1 MNSFDSLDARKAVTF
16 LTQVTVGSVTYYY
29 NKPSTGGSKPAPA
42 FGDYTTRGL
51 GFEPYYGK
59 FFDAGGPGM
68 INQNNSRTDL
78 NWPIYRYAEV
88 LLIYAEAENEAVG
101 PDVFAYARINDV
113 RRRARLPD
121 LTLGLSQ
128 DQFRDSVHVER
139 SHELAFESKRVFDL
153 KRWGTFYSVLSNDAV
168 ARIGLKPEHVLMP
181 IPGREMDLDPALV
194 QNPGY

>member
-1 MNSFDSLDARKAVTF
+1 M
-16 LTQVTVGSVTYYY
+16 
-29 NKPSTGGSKPAPA
+29 
-42 FGDYTTRGL
+42 
-51 GFEPYYGK
+51 
-59 FFDAGGPGM
+59 
-68 INQNNSRTDL
+68 
-78 NWPIYRYAEV
+78 
-88 LLIYAEAENEAVG
+88 
-101 PDVFAYARINDV
+101 
-113 RRRARLPD
+113 
-121 LTLGLSQ
+121 GLSQ